1 MWEKTSS
8 LLLPSCC
15 KMPTTQWRK
24 HSKVGRRTKF
34 NSSVVLHDKIIPYV
48 FCLPQQHYSTEQGH
62 FVLSHTIFKT
72 KNIQSKMDRSSL
84 IWVFACFQL
93 ILTFYGYS
101 ETSARTVLM
110 IKIKRWCEVGF
121 VVITKKFQLTDD
133 TNKATVNARHKSR
146 VWDQPWAHSS
156 LTQPLETRPLETIE
170 TVVPLC

>member
-48 FCLPQQHYSTEQGH
+48 FCLPQQHYSTEKGH
-62 FVLSHTIFKT
+62 FVLSHTIFKKKKKT
-72 KNIQSKMDRSSL
+72 FNQRWTDQVWFECL
-84 IWVFACFQL
+84 HVFNYFL
-93 ILTFYGYS
+93 HFMGILKP
-101 ETSARTVLM
+101 ARTVLM
-110 IKIKRWCEVGF
+110 IKIKCWCEVGF

-156 LTQPLETRPLETIE
+156 LTQPLETIE